1 MLETLLRQNE
11 QLEDRLV
18 DNVDTT
24 RKEYQNHLG
33 NMRRLDNREVF
44 EKDDEV
50 GVTFEEMKKI
60 VEDSITN
67 YNTPRKRRKNQ
78 KCISVH
84 LLKKQLSNT
93 TNVKTP
99 KEKV

>member
-1 MLETLLRQNE
+1 MWEIFTTYNIIIGVSAILNIVLLVGVRNLIRQNE

-18 DNVDTT
+18 DTVDTT
-24 RKEYQNHLG
+24 RNRVSEALS

-60 VEDSITN
+60 VEELDN
-67 YNTPRKRRKNQ
+67 E
-78 KCISVH
+78 
-84 LLKKQLSNT
+84 L
-93 TNVKTP
+93 
-99 KEKV
+99 